1 MAKKEVKKVIDL
13 GHGVGRRKTAIAR
26 VYLRE
31 GDGKIIVNGREI
43 DAYFGSPMLTFIAKQ
58 PLQVTDT
65 LTKFDMLIN
74 VVGGGPSG
82 QAGAIRH
89 GISRALVSHD
99 EAYRPVLHTNGFMTR
114 DSRMVERKKY
124 GQPGARRQFQF
135 SKR

>member
-1 MAKKEVKKVIDL
+1 MAKKEVKKVVDL

-31 GDGKIIVNGREI
+31 GDGKIIVNGRDV
-43 DAYFGSPMLTFIAKQ
+43 DAYFGSPMLTYIVKQ

-65 LTKFDMLIN
+65 VTKFDILVN

-89 GISRALVSHD
+89 GISRSLVAHD

-124 GQPGARRQFQF
+124 GQPGARAKFQF

>member
-1 MAKKEVKKVIDL
+1 MAKKEVKKVVDL

-65 LTKFDMLIN
+65 LTKFDILIN

>member
-1 MAKKEVKKVIDL
+1 MAKKEVKKVVDL

-31 GDGKIIVNGREI
+31 GDGKIIVNGRDIE
-43 DAYFGSPMLTFIAKQ
+43 AYFGSPMLTFIAKQ

-65 LTKFDMLIN
+65 VTKFDILIN

-89 GISRALVSHD
+89 GISRALVVHD

-124 GQPGARRQFQF
+124 GQPGARRKFQF

>member
-1 MAKKEVKKVIDL
+1 MAKKEVKKVVDL

-26 VYLRE
+26 VHLRE
-31 GDGKIIVNGREI
+31 GEGKIIVNGRDV
-43 DAYFGSPMLTFIAKQ
+43 DAYFGSPMLTFIVKQ

-65 LTKFDMLIN
+65 VTKFDMLIN

-89 GISRALVSHD
+89 GISRALVAND
-99 EAYRPVLHTNGFMTR
+99 EAYRPVLHTSGFMTR
-114 DSRMVERKKY
+114 DSRMIERKKY
-124 GQPGARRQFQF
+124 GQPGARRKFQF

>member
-1 MAKKEVKKVIDL
+1 MAKKEVKKVVDL

-26 VYLRE
+26 VHLRE
-31 GDGKIIVNGREI
+31 GEGKIIVNGRDV

-58 PLQVTDT
+58 PLQATDT
-65 LTKFDMLIN
+65 VTKFDILVN

-89 GISRALVSHD
+89 GISRALVAND
-99 EAYRPVLHTNGFMTR
+99 EAYRPVLHTSGFMTR

-124 GQPGARRQFQF
+124 GQPGARRKFQF

>member
-1 MAKKEVKKVIDL
+1 MAKKEVKKVVDL
-13 GHGVGRRKTAIAR
+13 GHGVGRRKTSIAR

-31 GDGKIIVNGREI
+31 GDGKIVINGRDVE
-43 DAYFGSPMLTFIAKQ
+43 AYFGSPMLTFIVKQ
-58 PLQVTDT
+58 PLAATDT
-65 LTKFDMLIN
+65 VTKFDILIN

-89 GISRALVSHD
+89 GISRALVSND
-99 EAYRPVLHTNGFMTR
+99 EAYRPVLHTSGFMTR

-124 GQPGARRQFQF
+124 GQPGARRKFQF

>member
-1 MAKKEVKKVIDL
+1 MAKKEVKKVVDL

-31 GDGKIIVNGREI
+31 GDGKIIVNGRDV
-43 DAYFGSPMLTFIAKQ
+43 DAYFGSPMLTFIVKQ
-58 PLQVTDT
+58 PLQATDT
-65 LTKFDMLIN
+65 VTKFDMLIN

-89 GISRALVSHD
+89 GISRALVAHD
-99 EAYRPVLHTNGFMTR
+99 EAYRPVLHTSGFMTR

-124 GQPGARRQFQF
+124 GQPGARRKFQF

>member
-1 MAKKEVKKVIDL
+1 MAKKEVKKIVDL

-65 LTKFDMLIN
+65 LTKFDILIN

>member
-1 MAKKEVKKVIDL
+1 MAKKEVKKVVDL
-13 GHGVGRRKTAIAR
+13 GHGVGRRKCAVAR

-31 GDGKIIVNGREI
+31 GEGKIVVNGR
-43 DAYFGSPMLTFIAKQ
+43 DVDTYFGNPMLTFIVKQ
-58 PLQVTDT
+58 PLQTTDT
-65 LTKFDMLIN
+65 LTKYDILVN

-89 GISRALVSHD
+89 GISRALVAHD
-99 EAYRPVLHTNGFMTR
+99 EANRPALHTAGFMTR

-124 GQPGARRQFQF
+124 GQPSARRKFQF

>member
-1 MAKKEVKKVIDL
+1 MAKKEVKKVVDL

-26 VYLRE
+26 VHLRE
-31 GDGKIIVNGREI
+31 GEGKIIINGRDIE
-43 DAYFGSPMLTFIAKQ
+43 AYFGSPMLSFIAKQ
-58 PLQVTDT
+58 PLQATDT
-65 LTKFDMLIN
+65 VTKFDILVN

-89 GISRALVSHD
+89 GISRALVAND
-99 EAYRPVLHTNGFMTR
+99 EAYRPVLHTSGFMTR

-124 GQPGARRQFQF
+124 GRAKARKSFQF